1 MLTLLFSS
9 SLFINTHFSQDEIDK
24 PPSVSPIHI
33 VTQYSD
39 DLCRKDS
46 PPCW

>member
-1 MLTLLFSS
+1 MLTLLLSS
-9 SLFINTHFSQDEIDK
+9 SLFINTHFSHSDIDK
-24 PPSVSPIHI
+24 VSSA
-33 VTQYSD
+33 VQAQVVAQYSN